1 MLLKSIMRIELG
13 GGAMADAHHTYALR
27 FGELGLKS
35 APVRRNFQRVLIASL
50 DRAAILNNIDLYHD
64 RVDTLVLATTSGPR
78 DVVEGILR
86 RCFGMV
92 GCDPV
97 TQMDLNPE
105 VVAAA
110 ALKRDERRGEART
123 FAVRCRR
130 SGSKTE
136 WNSQT
141 FAGTVGHHMLELDPS
156 LKVNLS
162 NPEITVRVHITPKDA
177 WLMEKRIPGP
187 GGLPCGVQG
196 NVIANIQSESD
207 LLSAWQVM
215 RRGAGIVPIK
225 GSNNDLMAILDDWDA
240 GLGEAAKGN
249 ISSSRKKKWGKRTPW
264 GFIGM
269 PRMEA
274 EKRIRKDRDRITP
287 PVELDAT
294 QGWSESEKSALLA
307 HIKDPISNEWGH
319 AGNSTLL
326 SWIE

>member
-1 MLLKSIMRIELG
+1 MRIELG
-13 GGAMADAHHTYALR
+13 GGTVADAHHTYALR

-78 DVVEGILR
+78 EVIEGILR

-110 ALKRDERRGEART
+110 ALKRDNRRGEART

-141 FAGTVGHHMLELDPS
+141 FAGTVGYHMLELDPS

-162 NPEITVRVHITPKDA
+162 NPDITVRVHITPKDA
-177 WLMEKRIPGP
+177 WLMEERIPGP

-215 RRGAGIVPIK
+215 RRGAGIVPLK
-225 GSNNDLMAILDDWDA
+225 GSDDDLMAILDDWDA

-274 EKRIRKDRDRITP
+274 EKLIRIDRDRITP

-307 HIKDPISNEWGH
+307 HIKDPILNDWGH
-319 AGNSTLL
+319 AGNSALL